1 MPTVLE
7 SVVPAGPSPSS
18 RQSAASRIPWAW
30 LVFGLAFFGL
40 AAGADAAVQHGAPLW
55 GLTLLC
61 WALLQGLRIGPVSW
75 FYAYMAVFFVLGCW
89 FKVMVHHLV
98 DYPYVEPVGNFNGSV
113 AEWAEYYQFAS
124 LMAMALLVS
133 RAVSWLVIGRSRT
146 RPILQGRPVSAWAWL
161 GLLLVAFVFYG
172 INNVAAFFVTG
183 VDAKV
188 RLPFGLNAPLAFMA
202 LIGGALVVAS
212 LVDRDLRA
220 RARLSVGTAFVV
232 LVFAAVA
239 SMSMAS
245 RAAVVMQGVP
255 ILLAAYYL
263 QSRWGMHRISL
274 KPVLLF
280 AVAVAVV
287 LVVVSLYRVRVFA
300 GLSGGDSE
308 MAAFFL
314 IESASLVIDRWIGAE
329 ALMMAVAE
337 PTRSFELF
345 FRLLMENPAV
355 GVDSIY
361 QTLSGG
367 KYGLLQ
373 GLTFLTLPGYF
384 AVIGLTGQGLA
395 IFGFTL
401 LMMVLGLIYER
412 VLATLLRQQTLPLA
426 LASAAVANAL
436 TQLSFPQL
444 MLPFL
449 FQMLVLCAALGAM
462 SGSSPAAIRSQ
473 KS

>member
-1 MPTVLE
+1 MAFCLM
-7 SVVPAGPSPSS
+7 
-18 RQSAASRIPWAW
+18 
-30 LVFGLAFFGL
+30 LLGLAGV
-40 AAGADAAVQHGAPLW
+40 ADTAVQHGAPLW
-55 GLTLLC
+55 ILTALSL
-61 WALLQGLRIGPVSW
+61 ALLQGMRVGPVSW

-89 FKVMVHHLV
+89 FKVMVHHVV
-98 DYPYVEPVGNFNGSV
+98 DYPYVEPVGNFNGSL
-113 AEWAEYYQFAS
+113 AEWNEYYQFAS
-124 LMAMALLVS
+124 WMALALLVARLGGVVLS
-133 RAVSWLVIGRSRT
+133 SRSRE
-146 RPILQGRPVSAWAWL
+146 RPIRQGQPVSPWTW
-161 GLLLVAFVFYG
+161 GVLLAVAVVFYA
-172 INNVAAFFVTG
+172 INNQAAFFVTG

-188 RLPFGLNAPLAFMA
+188 RLPMGLNAPLAFMA
-202 LIGGALVVAS
+202 LVGGALVVAS

-220 RARLSVGTAFVV
+220 RAQLSVGTAFVV
-232 LVFAAVA
+232 LVFAALA
-239 SMSMAS
+239 SVSMAS
-245 RAAVVMQGVP
+245 RAAVVMQAVP
-255 ILLAAYYL
+255 ILIAAYYL
-263 QSRWGMHRISL
+263 QARWGLHRISL
-274 KPVLLF
+274 KPLLLF
-280 AVAVAVV
+280 AVAVSVV

-314 IESASLVIDRWIGAE
+314 LESASLVIDRWIGAE

-345 FRLLMENPAV
+345 SRLLTENPAI

-384 AVIGLTGQGLA
+384 AVIGLTGVPLA
-395 IFGFTL
+395 IFGLTW
-401 LMMVLGLIYER
+401 LMMTLGLAFER
-412 VLATLLRQQTLPLA
+412 VLATLLRHQTLPLA

-449 FQMLVLCAALGAM
+449 FQMLVLCGVLGIVFGA
-462 SGSSPAAIRSQ
+462 GRARAPAV